1 MVCSSF
7 IMLRFLH
14 LHKSW
19 SQVMERNEATS
30 ITVLYNTV
38 HSTLQKLAVKYSG
51 LKSDSSN
58 VLLLTQLR
66 AKSRH

>member
-1 MVCSSF
+1 
-7 IMLRFLH
+7 
-14 LHKSW
+14 
-19 SQVMERNEATS
+19 MERNEATS

-66 AKSRH
+66 ARSRH